1 MILIKKIFC
10 VLNLKALKLKNNLQY
25 IFHKYFLYFSTLK
38 IKVKLQN
45 KKNIQPKVSK
55 KIVIF
60 GSSASINQIT
70 EQEKALLN
78 ECKIIFMNKN
88 LIFWKK
94 INIWPDYFFLA
105 DTPIKSKAAKQ
116 IFEDTIKTLNSTQN
130 DAPIF
135 LIEEFY
141 KFGIPKNLKKICFQY
156 NKSSNLVWAQ
166 NLNETMFGF
175 HGSLTTLLNLT
186 TVLNFGKRIMLV
198 GFDMNDRK
206 YFFDKDS
213 NFNKYKDD
221 SFTFDGNFH
230 PNAEKINGKNIFTH
244 WNLINKN
251 IRNNNISLYC
261 ESKKSLLVKKGLVK
275 HLSINDF
282 YRLK

>member
-10 VLNLKALKLKNNLQY
+10 ILNLKVLKLKNNFQY
-25 IFHKYFLYFSTLK
+25 ISHKYFLYFSTLK
-38 IKVKLQN
+38 IKVKLKN
-45 KKNIQPKVSK
+45 KKNIQPKISK
-55 KIVIF
+55 NIVIF

-70 EQEKALLN
+70 EQEKASLN
-78 ECKIIFMNKN
+78 DCKIIFMNKN
-88 LIFWKK
+88 LIFWKI

-116 IFEDTIKTLNSTQN
+116 IFVDTIKTLNLTQN

-135 LIEEFY
+135 LVEEFY
-141 KFGIPKNLKKICFQY
+141 KLGIPKNLKKICFQY
-156 NKSSNLVWAQ
+156 NKSSNLDWAQ

-175 HGSLTTLLNLT
+175 HGSLTTLLNLI
-186 TVLNFGKRIMLV
+186 TVLNLGKRIMLV

-221 SFTFDGNFH
+221 SFTFDGNLH

-251 IRNNNISLYC
+251 LF
-261 ESKKSLLVKKGLVK
+261 SKKFEIYCNNPKSLFVKENKLK
-275 HLSINDF
+275 YMSIKEF
-282 YRLK
+282 CKK